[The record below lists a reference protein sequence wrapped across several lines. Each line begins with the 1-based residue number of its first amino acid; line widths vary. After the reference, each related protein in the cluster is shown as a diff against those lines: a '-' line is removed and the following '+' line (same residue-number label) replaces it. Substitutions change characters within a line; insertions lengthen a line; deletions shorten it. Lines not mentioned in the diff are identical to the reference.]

1 MEPMRDPEP
10 VGGWRESIAVALLVI
25 FVLSTTISGFVFGI
39 RWGFL
44 ALGLT
49 GLVASYVVGNE

>member
-1 MEPMRDPEP
+1 MRDPEP